1 MSAEIIRP
9 SWLVAERAPE
19 GNQHERH
26 AQAFFDME
34 DDIRSLE
41 LMANIAEDVAT
52 DTFTRGELAEQERW
66 VQALFAIQHLQDMI
80 VDFKAAYH
88 RHFNG

>member
-1 MSAEIIRP
+1 VSAEIIRP
-9 SWLVAERAPE
+9 SWLVAEREAA
-19 GNQHERH
+19 GNHREQW
-26 AQAFFDME
+26 ASAFFDME

-52 DTFTRGELAEQERW
+52 DTFTRGDLAEQERW

-88 RHFNG
+88 RNFNG